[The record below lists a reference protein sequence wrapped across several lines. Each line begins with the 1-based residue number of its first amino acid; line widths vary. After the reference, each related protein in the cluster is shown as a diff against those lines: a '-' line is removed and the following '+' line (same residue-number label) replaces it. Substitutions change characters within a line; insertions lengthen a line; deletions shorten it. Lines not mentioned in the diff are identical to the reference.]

1 MGSITRSF
9 ANNITTSGVLLPGAV
24 NNSSFDSVTSVPSG
38 ALPSGGSLNLIQRQT
53 GTSVSS
59 ISFTSLGSYDTIWI
73 IVEDYDPGTT
83 SSDLEFQASTNGGS
97 SYGIQVTTTN
107 WRNVARDTGSSDQ
120 QLARCNNLD
129 TNYIEICH
137 DTGIDATDGSGA
149 EIWMYGLTSTTKNK
163 NFFSQSMT
171 VQDDDDYYG
180 SYQNGV
186 FNTTSAI
193 NALDF
198 KPTSGTMNAIIS
210 IYGLDTTV

>member
-1 MGSITRSF
+1 MGTITRSL
-9 ANNITTSGVLLPGAV
+9 ANNVTTGGILLPGAV
-24 NNSSFDSVTSVPSG
+24 NNSSFDSVTSVPADSVPAGG
-38 ALPSGGSLNLIQRQT
+38 ALALIQRQT
-53 GTSVSS
+53 GSGVSS

-73 IVEDYDPGTT
+73 IVEDYDPDTA

-107 WRNVARDTGSSDQ
+107 WRNVARDSGTSDAQ
-120 QLARCNNLD
+120 TSRQNNLD
-129 TNYIEICH
+129 TNYVELIH
-137 DTGIDATDGSGA
+137 DTGTDSTDGSGA
-149 EIWMYGLTSTTKNK
+149 EIWMFGLTSTTKNK

-198 KPTSGTMNAIIS
+198 KPTSGTMNATIS